1 MMQNDESLSEW
12 AARLSPMI
20 TEVQVLIARLAKE
33 LLEAATK
40 APDCSEP
47 LLMLN
52 RCISLTNGVWL
63 DLERVNHTIKRLA
76 K

>member
-1 MMQNDESLSEW
+1 MQNDESLSEW

>member
-1 MMQNDESLSEW
+1 MLKDESLSEW
-12 AARLSPMI
+12 ATRLSPMI

-33 LLEAATK
+33 LLGAATK

-52 RCISLTNGVWL
+52 ECISLTEGAWL
-63 DLERVNHTIKRLA
+63 GLERVDYTIKRLA